1 MEKPAP
7 QPPSSDAGPSFLVR
21 HEFLLRR
28 LHSLSGLVPVG
39 AYMVVHL
46 ATNASVLGGAATFQ
60 GNVDK
65 IHALG
70 PLLPIVEWTFIFIPI
85 LFHAIFGFVIIKG
98 GLPNTSSYP
107 YGKNYRYTLQRI
119 TGVLA
124 FVFIA
129 FHVWQLHHYGE
140 PIGGGKF
147 DAERATS
154 STAAALDS
162 LPVKIAY
169 AIGMLS
175 CVYHLAN
182 GIWTMGITWG
192 VWVSPAAQR
201 RADYVCAAFGAVVA
215 VIGLGALK
223 GFGDVDIDQAKQT
236 ETRLIEVREM
246 LKGEEPV
253 TQPASASS
261 SSAKPAAAA
270 AASQE
275 EMAKGTR

>member
-1 MEKPAP
+1 LA
-7 QPPSSDAGPSFLVR
+7 R

-46 ATNASVLGGAATFQ
+46 ITNASVLGGTSTFQ

-65 IHALG
+65 IHSLG

-85 LFHAIFGFVIIKG
+85 LFHALFGFVIIKG

-107 YGKNYRYTLQRI
+107 YRKNFRYTLQRV

-124 FVFIA
+124 FLYIA

-147 DAERATS
+147 DPERATS

-169 AIGMLS
+169 AVGMLS

-201 RADYVCAAFGAVVA
+201 RADFVCAAFGVLVA
-215 VIGLGALK
+215 AIGLGAMK
-223 GFGDVDIDQAKQT
+223 GFGDVNVDEARRT
-236 ETRLIEVREM
+236 ETRLIEVKEL
-246 LKGEEPV
+246 LKGERPLV
-253 TQPASASS
+253 QPASAQSPAKESS
-261 SSAKPAAAA
+261 TAA
-270 AASQE
+270 
-275 EMAKGTR
+275 R

>member
-7 QPPSSDAGPSFLVR
+7 QPSSADAGPSFLAR
-21 HEFLLRR
+21 HEFVLRR

-46 ATNASVLGGAATFQ
+46 VTNASVLGGAATFQ

-70 PLLPIVEWTFIFIPI
+70 PLLPLVEWTFIFIPI

-98 GLPNTSSYP
+98 GLPNTANYP
-107 YGKNYRYTLQRI
+107 YRNNFRYTLQRV

-124 FVFIA
+124 FIYIA
-129 FHVWQLHHYGE
+129 FHIWQLHHYGHSL
-140 PIGGGKF
+140 GGGKF
-147 DAERATS
+147 DPEHATS

-162 LPVKIAY
+162 LPIKIAY

-201 RADYVCAAFGAVVA
+201 RADYICAGFGIVVA
-215 VIGLGALK
+215 VVGLGAMK
-223 GFGDVDIDQAKQT
+223 GFGDVNVDETKQT
-236 ETRLIEVREM
+236 ENRLIEVKEM
-246 LKGEEPV
+246 LKGEMPI
-253 TQPASASS
+253 TSPASASPS
-261 SSAKPAAAA
+261 DEPSPA
-270 AASQE
+270 
-275 EMAKGTR
+275 RR

>member
-7 QPPSSDAGPSFLVR
+7 QPSSTDAGPSFLAR

-46 ATNASVLGGAATFQ
+46 VTNASVLGGAATFQ

-98 GLPNTSSYP
+98 GLPNTQ
-107 YGKNYRYTLQRI
+107 NYAYRNNFRYTLQRI

-124 FVFIA
+124 FVYIA
-129 FHVWQLHHYGE
+129 FHIWHLHHYGHSL
-140 PIGGGKF
+140 GGGKF
-147 DAERATS
+147 DPEHATS
-154 STAAALDS
+154 STAAALNS

-175 CVYHLAN
+175 CVFHLAN
-182 GIWTMGITWG
+182 GIWMMGITWG

-201 RADYVCAAFGAVVA
+201 RADYICAAFGIVVA
-215 VIGLGALK
+215 VIGLGAMK
-223 GFGDVDIDQAKQT
+223 GFGDVDIDEAQQT
-236 ETRLIEVREM
+236 ENRLIEVKDM
-246 LKGEEPV
+246 LKGERPV
-253 TQPASASS
+253 TTPAGSLT
-261 SSAKPAAAA
+261 PDP
-270 AASQE
+270 
-275 EMAKGTR
+275 